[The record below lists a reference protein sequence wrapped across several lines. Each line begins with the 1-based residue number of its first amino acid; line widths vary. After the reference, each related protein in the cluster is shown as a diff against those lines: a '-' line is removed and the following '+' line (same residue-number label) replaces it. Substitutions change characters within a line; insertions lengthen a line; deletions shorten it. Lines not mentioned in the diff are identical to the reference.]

1 MPMPEIER
9 AVEWMPEV
17 RDLQKRVRELEAFAR
32 WVIAVSDSSYQ
43 NLAVNRMGDEAR
55 KVLNKGESRR

>member
-9 AVEWMPEV
+9 AVEWMPAV

-32 WVIAVSDSSYQ
+32 WVAIVAAHGNGAEDFELIAEQ
-43 NLAVNRMGDEAR
+43 AR
-55 KVLNKGESRR
+55 LILKGN